1 MSCDDAVL
9 RTGFASAR
17 VLVTGGLGFIGSNLA
32 LRLCELGADVTL
44 LDNLTPTHGGNS
56 FNVAPIPERAA
67 CVIGD
72 MRDEGLV
79 RELLAGQDYLFN
91 LAGQTSHIDSMRDP
105 VQDLEANVRAHL
117 VVLEACRAVNPAVRT
132 VFASTRQIY
141 GKPEYLPVDE
151 DHPLRPVDVNGI
163 HKLAGEMYHRLY
175 AQVYGLHTT
184 VLRLTNTYGP
194 RMRVKDDRQTFLGTW
209 IRRLLCGEKLSVF
222 GDGRQ
227 MRDFN
232 HVDDVVLAML
242 LGALA
247 REAGGNVYN
256 LGSADVL
263 SLEEL
268 ARKLIAIHGGGSYE
282 LVGFPEDRKRIDI
295 GDYFGSHDRISRDL
309 GWQPR
314 VGLDEGL
321 RQTLAFF
328 GRFGEHYWP

>member
-44 LDNLTPTHGGNS
+44 LDNLTPAHGGNW
-56 FNVAPIPERAA
+56 FNVAPIRERTA
-67 CVIGD
+67 CVVGD
-72 MRDEGLV
+72 MRDERLV

-105 VQDLEANVRAHL
+105 AQDLEANVRAQL

-175 AQVYGLHTT
+175 AQVYGLRTT

-232 HVDDVVLAML
+232 YVDDVVRAML
-242 LGALA
+242 HGALA
-247 REAGGNVYN
+247 RDAGGNVYN
-256 LGSADVL
+256 LGSAEVL

-268 ARKLIAIHGGGSYE
+268 ARKLIAIHGGGGYE

-321 RQTLAFF
+321 RRTLAFF